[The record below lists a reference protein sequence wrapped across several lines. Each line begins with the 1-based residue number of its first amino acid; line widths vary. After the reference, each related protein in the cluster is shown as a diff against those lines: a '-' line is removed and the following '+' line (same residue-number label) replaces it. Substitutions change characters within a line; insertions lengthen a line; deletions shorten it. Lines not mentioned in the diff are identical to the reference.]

1 MSVPIR
7 VCTPHCGLDPE
18 ARLGGEVYERE
29 ILRELARRG
38 MVFDILLARHK
49 RLPEELPNWIVHRLP
64 IGRGLRWP
72 VAALLLPPVIGGV
85 YRRTRFDIL
94 RAHSLRYIG
103 PAALI
108 ARRRYRLD
116 VPIVAH
122 YHHLDRDWLN
132 PLIEAPVVRSV
143 ERIVVG
149 SEFARR
155 QVSAELG
162 VSPEKVSVAY
172 YGVDR
177 VFRAAPKPEWLVKRL
192 APAGQPVALFLGG
205 LETRKN
211 LFFLLDVWRE
221 VAREHAEARLI
232 VAGTGPLL
240 SRLQRHAARL
250 GLGER
255 VSFVG
260 HVPEAEKVDYYNL
273 ADLLLFPSVM
283 EGFGLVVAEAMSCER
298 PVIVSSRGS
307 LPELVVD
314 GEGGLVCDPTDRGA
328 FVRATLRL
336 LSDPLL
342 RRKLGEASRAR
353 VDRLFRWNVCAE
365 ATAKIYEEVLA
376 QWRRR
381 PGSAR
386 IPA

>member
-1 MSVPIR
+1 MTTLR

-29 ILRELARRG
+29 ILRALAGRG
-38 MVFDILLARHK
+38 IVLDILLARHK
-49 RLPEELPNWIVHRLP
+49 HLPDELPNWIVHRLP

-72 VAALLLPPVIGGV
+72 VAALLLPPLIRRV
-85 YRRTRFDIL
+85 YDRTRFDVL

-116 VPIVAH
+116 VPVVAH
-122 YHHLDRDWLN
+122 HHHLDRGWLN
-132 PLIEAPVVRSV
+132 PLIEAPVMRGV

-155 QVSAELG
+155 QASDELG
-162 VSPEKVSVAY
+162 VPAEKLSVVY

-177 VFRAAPKPEWLVKRL
+177 RFQPAPKPERLVERFALEDK
-192 APAGQPVALFLGG
+192 PVALFLGG
-205 LETRKN
+205 IESRKT

-221 VAREHAEARLI
+221 VVRERPAARLI

-240 SRLQRHAARL
+240 PRLRRRATRL
-250 GLGER
+250 GLDGR
-255 VSFVG
+255 VIFAG
-260 HVPEAEKVDYYNL
+260 HVPEAEKVEYYNL
-273 ADLLLFPSVM
+273 ADLLLFPSAM
-283 EGFGLVVAEAMSCER
+283 EGFGLVVAEAMSCEL
-298 PVIVSSRGS
+298 PVIVSNRGS

-314 GEGGLVCDPTDRGA
+314 GDGGLVCDPTDRDG
-328 FVRATLRL
+328 FVRATLQL

-342 RRKLGEASRAR
+342 RRKLGDANRAR
-353 VDRLFRWNVCAE
+353 VDRLFRWDVCAA
-365 ATAKIYEEVLA
+365 ATARIYEDVLA
-376 QWRRR
+376 EWRRR
-381 PGSAR
+381 PAR
-386 IPA
+386 TGIPA

>member
-1 MSVPIR
+1 MTTLR

-29 ILRELARRG
+29 ILRALAGRG
-38 MVFDILLARHK
+38 IVLDILLARHK
-49 RLPEELPNWIVHRLP
+49 HLPDELPNWIVHRLP

-72 VAALLLPPVIGGV
+72 VAALLLPPLIRRV
-85 YRRTRFDIL
+85 YDRTRFDVL

-116 VPIVAH
+116 VPVVAH
-122 YHHLDRDWLN
+122 HHHLDRGWLN
-132 PLIEAPVVRSV
+132 PLIEAPVMRGV

-155 QVSAELG
+155 QASDELG
-162 VSPEKVSVAY
+162 VPAEKLSVVY

-177 VFRAAPKPEWLVKRL
+177 RFQPAPKPERLVERFALEDK
-192 APAGQPVALFLGG
+192 PVALFLGG
-205 LETRKN
+205 IESRKN

-221 VAREHAEARLI
+221 VVRERPAARLI

-240 SRLQRHAARL
+240 PRLRRRATRL
-250 GLGER
+250 GLDGR
-255 VSFVG
+255 VIFAG
-260 HVPEAEKVDYYNL
+260 HVPEAEKVEYYNL
-273 ADLLLFPSVM
+273 ADLLLFPSAM
-283 EGFGLVVAEAMSCER
+283 EGFGLVVAEAMSCEL
-298 PVIVSSRGS
+298 PVIVSNRGS

-314 GEGGLVCDPTDRGA
+314 GDGGLVCDPTDRDG
-328 FVRATLRL
+328 FVRATLQL

-342 RRKLGEASRAR
+342 RRKLGDANRAR
-353 VDRLFRWNVCAE
+353 VDRLFRWDVCAA
-365 ATAKIYEEVLA
+365 ATARIYEDVLA
-376 QWRRR
+376 EWRRR
-381 PGSAR
+381 PAR
-386 IPA
+386 AGIPA

>member
-1 MSVPIR
+1 MTTLR

-29 ILRELARRG
+29 ILRALAGRG
-38 MVFDILLARHK
+38 IVLDILLARHK
-49 RLPEELPNWIVHRLP
+49 HLPDELPNWIVHRLP

-72 VAALLLPPVIGGV
+72 VAALLLPPLIRRV
-85 YRRTRFDIL
+85 YDRTRFDVL

-116 VPIVAH
+116 VPVVAH
-122 YHHLDRDWLN
+122 HHHLDRGWLN
-132 PLIEAPVVRSV
+132 PLIEAPVMRGV

-155 QVSAELG
+155 QASDELG
-162 VSPEKVSVAY
+162 VPAQKLSVVY

-177 VFRAAPKPEWLVKRL
+177 RFQPAPKPERLVERFALEDK
-192 APAGQPVALFLGG
+192 PVALFLGG
-205 LETRKN
+205 IESRKN

-221 VAREHAEARLI
+221 VVRERPAARLI

-240 SRLQRHAARL
+240 PRLRRRATRL
-250 GLGER
+250 GLDGR
-255 VSFVG
+255 VIFAG
-260 HVPEAEKVDYYNL
+260 HVPEAEKVEYYNL
-273 ADLLLFPSVM
+273 ADLLLFPSAM
-283 EGFGLVVAEAMSCER
+283 EGFGLVVAEAMSCEL
-298 PVIVSSRGS
+298 PVIVSNRGS

-314 GEGGLVCDPTDRGA
+314 GDGGLVCDPTDRDG
-328 FVRATLRL
+328 FVRATLQL

-342 RRKLGEASRAR
+342 RRKLGDANRAR
-353 VDRLFRWNVCAE
+353 VDRLFRWDVCAA
-365 ATAKIYEEVLA
+365 ATARIYEDVLA
-376 QWRRR
+376 EWRRR
-381 PGSAR
+381 PAR
-386 IPA
+386 AGIPA